1 LKYSAKKEI
10 AKNEQFLSV
19 NCPDRSV
26 DLFFDTKQERDNWRD
41 ILNILV
47 NKEHCQL
54 GDIDI
59 LDPPINAPDF
69 ERIVLYSSVGKR
81 FPKMN

>member
-1 LKYSAKKEI
+1 
-10 AKNEQFLSV
+10 
-19 NCPDRSV
+19 
-26 DLFFDTKQERDNWRD
+26 
-41 ILNILV
+41 LNILV

-54 GDIDI
+54 GDIDV